1 MNYFIIEYGIIIIT
15 LVITLG
21 AQAYINSS
29 YQNTKK
35 MKNKKNVTG
44 QEVARAIL
52 DQNHLENVKVEEV
65 RGILSDHY
73 DPSKKVIR
81 LSSEVYHSPSIA
93 SASVAAHECGHAIQ
107 DKKDYVFLRFR
118 NAIIPIVNF
127 ASIAGYFAIVIG
139 IFASSFGM
147 IWFGIAMEVI
157 ILAFQLITLPVE
169 FNASKRGKIFLSK
182 LKVVD
187 QSERS
192 MASSMLMAAAM
203 TYVASLISTL
213 LELLRL
219 VLVVMGN
226 DRD

>member
-169 FNASKRGKIFLSK
+169 FNASNRALQQLEELHLLERDELESSKQMLS
-182 LKVVD
+182 
-187 QSERS
+187 
-192 MASSMLMAAAM
+192 AAAM
-203 TYVASLISTL
+203 TYVASVATAILQI
-213 LELLRL
+213 LRL
-219 VLVVMGN
+219 ILLFGHRE
-226 DRD
+226 D

>member
-169 FNASKRGKIFLSK
+169 FNASNRALQQLEELHLLERDELESSK
-182 LKVVD
+182 
-187 QSERS
+187 Q
-192 MASSMLMAAAM
+192 MLTAAAM
-203 TYVASLISTL
+203 TYVASVATAILQI
-213 LELLRL
+213 LRL
-219 VLVVMGN
+219 ILLFGQRE
-226 DRD
+226 D

>member
-93 SASVAAHECGHAIQ
+93 SSSVAAHECGHAIQ

-169 FNASKRGKIFLSK
+169 FNASNRALQQLEELHLLERDELESSK
-182 LKVVD
+182 
-187 QSERS
+187 Q
-192 MASSMLMAAAM
+192 MLTAAAM
-203 TYVASLISTL
+203 TYVASVATAILQI
-213 LELLRL
+213 LRL
-219 VLVVMGN
+219 ILLFGQRE
-226 DRD
+226 D

>member
-1 MNYFIIEYGIIIIT
+1 MSYFIIEYGIIIIT

-65 RGILSDHY
+65 SGILSDHY

-81 LSSEVYHSPSIA
+81 LSSEVYHNPSIA

-169 FNASKRGKIFLSK
+169 FNASNRALQQLEELHLLERDELESSKQMLS
-182 LKVVD
+182 
-187 QSERS
+187 
-192 MASSMLMAAAM
+192 AAAM
-203 TYVASLISTL
+203 TYVASVATAILQI
-213 LELLRL
+213 LRL
-219 VLVVMGN
+219 ILLFGHRE
-226 DRD
+226 D

>member
-1 MNYFIIEYGIIIIT
+1 
-15 LVITLG
+15 
-21 AQAYINSS
+21 
-29 YQNTKK
+29 

-169 FNASKRGKIFLSK
+169 FNASNRALQQLEELHLLERDELESSK
-182 LKVVD
+182 
-187 QSERS
+187 Q
-192 MASSMLMAAAM
+192 MLTAAAM
-203 TYVASLISTL
+203 TYVASVATAILQI
-213 LELLRL
+213 LRL
-219 VLVVMGN
+219 ILLFGQRE
-226 DRD
+226 D

>member
-1 MNYFIIEYGIIIIT
+1 MSYFIIEYGIIIIT

-65 RGILSDHY
+65 SGILSDHY

-169 FNASKRGKIFLSK
+169 FNASNRALQQLEELHLLERDELESSKQMLS
-182 LKVVD
+182 
-187 QSERS
+187 
-192 MASSMLMAAAM
+192 AAAM
-203 TYVASLISTL
+203 TYVASVATAILQI
-213 LELLRL
+213 LRL
-219 VLVVMGN
+219 ILLFGHRE
-226 DRD
+226 D

>member
-169 FNASKRGKIFLSK
+169 FNASNRALQQLEELHLLERDELESGK
-182 LKVVD
+182 
-187 QSERS
+187 Q
-192 MASSMLMAAAM
+192 MLTAAAM
-203 TYVASLISTL
+203 TYVASVATAILQI
-213 LELLRL
+213 LRL
-219 VLVVMGN
+219 ILLFGQRE
-226 DRD
+226 D